1 MSVFE
6 PITGKKSRRMSHLI
20 AALVLLLLCAEPA
33 FAYVGPGA
41 GFAVLSSFLTLL
53 LAFFY
58 SLLAVVT
65 WPLRQIWRLFRRRR
79 AYRAARVKR
88 VVIVG
93 FDGMDP
99 ELAAR
104 WMDAG
109 KLPHLAALRSAGTF
123 APLATTNPPISPVA
137 WSTFLTG
144 VNPGKHNIYDF
155 LARDANTY
163 MPYLSSALVRDARR
177 SVRIGKLT
185 IPLGAPRISALRK
198 GKPFWHYLSEAGVFS
213 SVIRVPITFPPEKF
227 SGVLLSGMCVPDLR
241 GSQGTFCFFSD
252 FAEGAAP
259 GEGGLRIPLEKNGGG
274 FRSYIPGPDHPLR
287 RDTKQELRAP
297 FTLRLDTAAKTALLH
312 LHGRRV
318 ILKQG
323 EYSEWLEVEFRAGWG
338 FTARGICRF
347 LLKEISPRVELYATP
362 VNIDPRKPALPISHP
377 LTYSIY
383 LGKLLGPFATLGLA
397 EDTWALNE
405 HVLDDASFLDQ
416 CYLIHAERE
425 RQFFDALEKTPQG
438 VCICVFDVTDRVQH
452 MFWRHTVPGHPA
464 ADAYP
469 ACNSLGMPPGLVIEE
484 LYRRMD
490 ALIGRIREKLDA
502 DTLFLVVSDH
512 GFKSFE
518 RGFNLNAWLHQNGY
532 LALKDGKH
540 ESGEWFADVDWSR
553 TRAYG
558 MGLNGMYLNVQGR
571 ERHGI
576 VAPGQEADALKKELL
591 AKLRGLL
598 DSKSGRVAIRAVADR
613 DAAYGGPYTENSPD
627 LILGYAPGFRASW
640 ETVKG
645 EVKGAAFEDNRKAW
659 SGDHCIDPLA
669 VPGVLFSNWKIQ
681 GEGHSIADIA
691 PTILD
696 LFGLKLPPHFDG
708 KPWSLSR

>member
-1 MSVFE
+1 MSAHAN
-6 PITGKKSRRMSHLI
+6 ITGKITRGTSLF
-20 AALVLLLLCAEPA
+20 AAAFALVLFCADPV

-53 LAFFY
+53 LAFLY

-104 WMDAG
+104 WMDEG
-109 KLPHLAALRSAGTF
+109 KLPNLAALRAAGTF
-123 APLATTNPPISPVA
+123 HKLATTNPPISPVA

-163 MPYLSSALVRDARR
+163 LPYLSSAQVRDSRR
-177 SVRIGKLT
+177 SLRLGKYTL
-185 IPLGAPRISALRK
+185 PLGAPQMKALRK
-198 GKPFWHYLSEAGVFS
+198 GKPFWHYLGEAGVFS

-227 SGVLLSGMCVPDLR
+227 AGVLLSGMCVPDLR
-241 GSQGTFCFFSD
+241 GSQGTFCFFTDAANS
-252 FAEGAAP
+252 AAP
-259 GEGGLRIPLEKNGGG
+259 EEGGLRIPLQRNGGG
-274 FRSYIPGPDHPLR
+274 FRSHIPGPDNPLR
-287 RDTKQELRAP
+287 RDAKRELRAP
-297 FTLRLDTAAKTALLH
+297 FTLRPDAASKTALLQ
-312 LHGRRV
+312 LNGRRV
-318 ILKQG
+318 TLKQG
-323 EYSEWLEVEFRAGWG
+323 KYSEWLEVEFRAGWG
-338 FTARGICRF
+338 ITARGICRF

-377 LTYSIY
+377 LAYSIY

-425 RQFFDALEKTPQG
+425 RQFFDALEKTRQG
-438 VCICVFDVTDRVQH
+438 VCVCVFDVTDRVQH

-464 ADAYP
+464 AGGYP
-469 ACNSLGMPPGLVIEE
+469 ACAALDTPPGLVIEE

-490 ALIGRIREKLDA
+490 DLIGRIREKLDR

-532 LALKDGKH
+532 LALKEDKH
-540 ESGEWFADVDWSR
+540 ESGEWLAGVDWSR

-558 MGLNGMYLNVQGR
+558 MGLNGLYINQQGR
-571 ERHGI
+571 ERSGI
-576 VAPGQEADALKKELL
+576 VAPGRETDALKKELIE
-591 AKLRGLL
+591 KLRELA
-598 DSKSGRVAIRAVADR
+598 DPQSGRVAINDVADR
-613 DAAYGGPYTENSPD
+613 DIAYGGPYTENSPD

-659 SGDHCIDPLA
+659 SGDHCMDPQV

-681 GEGHSIADIA
+681 GERHSIADVA
-691 PTILD
+691 PTILE

-708 KPWSLSR
+708 KPWSLSP

>member
-1 MSVFE
+1 MTFRRSIAGKVSRSVW
-6 PITGKKSRRMSHLI
+6 
-20 AALVLLLLCAEPA
+20 LVACASALLLLCAEPA
-33 FAYVGPGA
+33 SAYVGPGA

-53 LAFFY
+53 LAFLY
-58 SLLAVVT
+58 SLLAVIT
-65 WPLRQIWRLFRRRR
+65 WPVRQIWRLFRRRR

-104 WMDAG
+104 WMSAG
-109 KLPHLAALRSAGTF
+109 KLPNLAALRSAGTF
-123 APLATTNPPISPVA
+123 RTLATTNPPISPVA

-163 MPYLSSALVRDARR
+163 MPYLSSAQVRDARR
-177 SVRIGKLT
+177 HLRLGKFS
-185 IPLGAPRISALRK
+185 IPLGRPRISALRK
-198 GKPFWHYLSEAGVFS
+198 GKPFWHYLGEAGVFS
-213 SVIRVPITFPPEKF
+213 SIIRVPITFPPEKF

-252 FAEGAAP
+252 SANGAAP
-259 GEGGLRIPLEKNGGG
+259 EEGGLRIALERNGGG
-274 FRSYIPGPDHPLR
+274 LRSYIPGPENPLR
-287 RDTKQELRAP
+287 PGAKNEMRAP
-297 FTLRLDTAAKTALLH
+297 FTLHPDIAAKTAQLRLNGH
-312 LHGRRV
+312 RV
-318 ILKQG
+318 TLKQG
-323 EYSEWLEVEFRAGWG
+323 EYSDWLDVEFRAALG

-347 LLKEISPRVELYATP
+347 LLKELSPRVELYATP

-405 HVLDDASFLDQ
+405 HVLDDASFLEQ

-438 VCICVFDVTDRVQH
+438 VCVCVFDVTDRVQH

-464 ADAYP
+464 AHAYP
-469 ACNSLGMPPGLVIEE
+469 ESSALGTPPGLVIED

-502 DTLFLVVSDH
+502 QMLFLVVSDH

-518 RGFNLNAWLHQNGY
+518 RGFNLNAWLHANGY
-532 LALKDGKH
+532 LALKDGKR

-558 MGLNGMYLNVQGR
+558 MGLNGLYINQQGR
-571 ERHGI
+571 ERQGI
-576 VAPGQEADALKKELL
+576 VAPGSETSALKRELL
-591 AKLRGLL
+591 EKLRGLA
-598 DSKSGRVAIRAVADR
+598 DPKSGRVAINSVADR

-669 VPGVLFSNWKIQ
+669 VPGVLFSNWKIE
-681 GEGHSIADIA
+681 GEGHSIADVA

-696 LFGLKLPPHFDG
+696 LFGLKIPPHFDG
-708 KPWSLSR
+708 RPWTISS